1 MKKTLTYSLA
11 LVASLLFCIQASSQ
25 EYRKDRLFMPKGTSS
40 GGLQISYVDL
50 SSIDSDIFLIV
61 DGLNAEGTMMSVAPF
76 FSYTYKDNKAVG
88 LKLKYS
94 KGSGGISDVDLS
106 LLSDDPLLSLED
118 IKASTR
124 NIQLQFFQRSYLGL
138 DQNGRFGLFND
149 LVLSYGTSRS
159 SFSVGEK
166 NLDAYTNTEKVKL
179 GICPGIMIFILNN
192 ISTHVSMSIGG
203 VSFTH
208 TENFKDGVLSGSRD
222 YTKAH
227 FAPDVSD
234 ISMGLTVYF

>member
-1 MKKTLTYSLA
+1 MNSRREHFGSRA
-11 LVASLLFCIQASSQ
+11 AVIMAMAGSAI
-25 EYRKDRLFMPKGTSS
+25 
-40 GGLQISYVDL
+40 GL
-50 SSIDSDIFLIV
+50 
-61 DGLNAEGTMMSVAPF
+61 G
-76 FSYTYKDNKAVG
+76 
-88 LKLKYS
+88 
-94 KGSGGISDVDLS
+94 
-106 LLSDDPLLSLED
+106 
-118 IKASTR
+118 
-124 NIQLQFFQRSYLGL
+124 NIW
-138 DQNGRFGLFND
+138 RFP
-149 LVLSYGTSRS
+149 YI
-159 SFSVGEK
+159 VGE
-166 NLDAYTNTEKVKL
+166 YG